1 MYIGCPEHLKSY
13 RSDVTITK
21 ILLVPGETDIRYK
34 SCSAS
39 FGSLASQLRLRRVD
53 MSEK

>member
-1 MYIGCPEHLKSY
+1 MYIYCPEHLKGY
-13 RSDVTITK
+13 RLDATITK
-21 ILLVPGETDIRYK
+21 ILLVPGGMDIRYK
-34 SCSAS
+34 SCPAS

>member
-13 RSDVTITK
+13 RSNATITK
-21 ILLVPGETDIRYK
+21 ILLVPSETDICYK

-39 FGSLASQLRLRRVD
+39 FGSLPSQLRLRRVD